1 MCAYR
6 QYITQR
12 DESYKKA
19 EKWVKEEIEAD
30 NVKEAVES
38 RKRAEIKRREKV
50 LLEMAETQNRA
61 LAAATYQREKENER
75 VKRRERWRAD
85 ENLRCDRVER
95 ERGLSKTA
103 MEQESWRKVEAAT
116 RRTSQRL
123 VEADPHYCICG
134 RLGFHSGKCPGAK

>member
-12 DESYKKA
+12 DDSYKKA

-95 ERGLSKTA
+95 EGGLSKTA